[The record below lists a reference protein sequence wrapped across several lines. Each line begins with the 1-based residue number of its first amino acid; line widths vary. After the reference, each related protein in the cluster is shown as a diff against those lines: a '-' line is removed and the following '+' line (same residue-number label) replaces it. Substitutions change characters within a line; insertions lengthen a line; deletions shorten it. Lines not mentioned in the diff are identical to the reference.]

1 MHCQICKH
9 NLTPISHA
17 HGPCCKYEVVES
29 RFVCS
34 KRATLHTSANP
45 ERTNLS
51 GFHQKN
57 FLIPSRPHGA
67 LCVTVVSVAE
77 DQRT

>member
-1 MHCQICKH
+1 MPTARVASTK
-9 NLTPISHA
+9 
-17 HGPCCKYEVVES
+17 S

-34 KRATLHTSANP
+34 KRATRHTSANP

-77 DQRT
+77 AQRT